1 MSQLSTQT
9 CCPHCQT
16 AFRVTP
22 DQLSARDG
30 RVRCGKCHQV
40 FNALDYL
47 LDEEPDV
54 ASYFPPIQADL
65 APDGVPLTALKPP
78 FAEPQ
83 QSVAFV
89 EPVFA
94 EPPPVAKAHVPV
106 APPFAEPQLTDFDE
120 PDTAYPPDP
129 IIDPVIDM
137 VEMID
142 VSAMSNVEP
151 LSPPPSRPAIDP
163 IDAALAEQEDT
174 ASRAEISRL
183 SPEEVKERG
192 REAGL
197 VAPRGLREIPGYSL
211 WSDGT
216 TGGATRTYALW
227 PFVVASVALALL
239 LAGQLL
245 HHYRGALATGNP
257 GAQTAYA
264 AFGIEIP
271 LPRDPDFISI
281 DASELQAV
289 TTENDPEAYT
299 GHLQLVATL
308 KNQAN
313 HPQGWPHLEI
323 ALTDAYDAILTR
335 KVFKPGE
342 YLPAD
347 APPAF
352 AAGETLVTLDLAVG
366 ELKPNGYR
374 LNLLYP

>member
-1 MSQLSTQT
+1 
-9 CCPHCQT
+9 
-16 AFRVTP
+16 
-22 DQLSARDG
+22 
-30 RVRCGKCHQV
+30 VRCGKCHKV

-47 LDEEPDV
+47 LDEEPIP
-54 ASYFPPIQADL
+54 YFPPIQANM
-65 APDGVPLTALKPP
+65 APDSAPLTPLRPP

-83 QSVAFV
+83 STTFV
-89 EPVFA
+89 EPL
-94 EPPPVAKAHVPV
+94 
-106 APPFAEPQLTDFDE
+106 FAEPQPHAEPQLPAFDE
-120 PDTAYPPDP
+120 PDTTSPPDP

-142 VSAMSNVEP
+142 VSAITNVAP
-151 LSPPPSRPAIDP
+151 LSAPPAVDP
-163 IDAALAEQEDT
+163 IDAALAEQEADA
-174 ASRAEISRL
+174 ASQAEISRL
-183 SPEEVKERG
+183 SPEAVKQRG

-197 VAPRGLREIPGYSL
+197 VAARSRTEVPGYSL
-211 WSDGT
+211 WSDGALGT
-216 TGGATRTYALW
+216 PARTYALW
-227 PFVVASVALALL
+227 PFVVASVVLALL
-239 LAGQLL
+239 LAAQLVYR
-245 HHYRGALATGNP
+245 YRGELAMDSP
-257 GAQTAYA
+257 GIQNAYT

-271 LPRDPDFISI
+271 LPRDPDRISI

-289 TTENDPEAYT
+289 TVGDSDDPAAYS

-308 KNQAN
+308 KNQAP

-352 AAGETLVTLDLAVG
+352 ASGETPVTLDLSVG